1 MKNDKFVFSNAVL
14 KEDKGYSSLCL
25 DLDVASQGRTIA
37 EAKKNLL
44 EAIELYL
51 ETAIESNLPYLR
63 PVPAHED
70 PRRTKMD
77 HCVEIFDLKVALSI
91 KAHA

>member
-1 MKNDKFVFSNAVL
+1 MKNDKFVFSNAVF

-25 DLDVASQGRTIA
+25 DLDVASQGGTVA

-44 EAIELYL
+44 EAIDLYL
-51 ETAIESNLPYLR
+51 ETAIESNLPYMR
-63 PVPAHED
+63 PVSPAED
-70 PRRTKMD
+70 PRRSKISN
-77 HCVEIFDLKVALSI
+77 CVEIFDLKVALSI

>member
-1 MKNDKFVFSNAVL
+1 MFVFSNAVF

-25 DLDVASQGRTIA
+25 ELDVASQGKNVS

-63 PVPAHED
+63 PVPASED
-70 PRRTKMD
+70 PRRSKIEN
-77 HCVEIFDLKVALSI
+77 CVEIFDLKVSLSI

>member
-1 MKNDKFVFSNAVL
+1 MKNDRFVFSNAVF
-14 KEDKGYSSLCL
+14 KEDNGYSSLCL
-25 DLDVASQGRTIA
+25 DLDVASQGRTID

-63 PVPAHED
+63 PVPPSED
-70 PRRTKMD
+70 PRKTKMD
-77 HCVEIFDLKVALSI
+77 HCVGIFDLKVALSI